1 LLHKNYNLAQKNNFI
16 VYLQVINKPTI
27 ITTQR
32 IVLSIKDLTLAYQSE
47 HLILENLNLEVA
59 DGQIHGLVGTNGS
72 GKTSLLKCIS
82 GEINFYKGKIFWRG
96 KTLLHQEVALLETNN
111 YFYHYLTGRE
121 YLQIFQAY
129 RSQFD
134 IGLVNEIFRLPLHE
148 LIDNYSTGMKKKL
161 AFMALL
167 SLDRPIVILDEP
179 FNSID
184 MEGSFAFRKII
195 SLLKE
200 KGKTLLITS
209 HIFESL
215 TNICDQIH
223 YLAEKRIYKS
233 YFQREFG
240 NLQKDLEHLLE
251 GQNIQTWG
259 KIKNMI

>member
-1 LLHKNYNLAQKNNFI
+1 MSYICKQLS
-16 VYLQVINKPTI
+16 KPTI

-32 IVLSIKDLTLAYQSE
+32 IVLSIRNLTLAYHSE
-47 HLILENLNLEVA
+47 RLILENLNLEIA
-59 DGQIHGLVGTNGS
+59 GGQIHGLVGINGA

-82 GEINFYKGKIFWRG
+82 GEINFYKGKIFWQD
-96 KTLLHQEVALLETNN
+96 KALSSKEVALLETNN
-111 YFYHYLTGRE
+111 YFYHYLTGKE

-129 RSQFD
+129 HSGFD
-134 IGLVNEIFRLPLHE
+134 TALMNEIFQLPLHE

-195 SLLKE
+195 NLLKE
-200 KGKTLLITS
+200 KGKTVLITS

-223 YLAEKRIYKS
+223 YLTEKRIYQS
-233 YFQREFG
+233 YSQLEFG
-240 NLQKDLEHLLE
+240 NLQKDLEHSLE
-251 GQNIQTWG
+251 NQNTQTWE

>member
-1 LLHKNYNLAQKNNFI
+1 MQL
-16 VYLQVINKPTI
+16 INEPTNV
-27 ITTQR
+27 TTQR

-47 HLILENLNLEVA
+47 RLILENLHLEIA
-59 DGQIHGLVGTNGS
+59 DGQVHGLVGINGS

-82 GEINFYKGKIFWRG
+82 GEIDFYKGKIFWKG
-96 KTLLHQEVALLETNN
+96 KALSYKEVALLETNN

-129 RSQFD
+129 QSQFD
-134 IGLVNEIFRLPLHE
+134 IALVNEIFQLPLHE

-167 SLDRPIVILDEP
+167 SLDRPIIILDEP
-179 FNSID
+179 FNGID
-184 MEGSFAFRKII
+184 IEGSFAFRKII
-195 SLLKE
+195 NVLKE

-223 YLAEKRIYKS
+223 YLAAKKIYKS
-233 YFQREFG
+233 YTQAEFG
-240 NLQKDLEHLLE
+240 DLYKDLENLLE
-251 GQNIQTWG
+251 KQNGYAWE
-259 KIKNMI
+259 KIKNII